1 MKSNLITF
9 DQTQFFS
16 LAQKISKSN
25 LINKS
30 LLSQKNSKIQ
40 NSRNSNLL
48 YSEILPNKERSKS
61 VNAIMSSILKQGKV
75 NYHKAIKT
83 INKQNEN
90 LEKNNNTIDN
100 NNKIN
105 INNEDLINNENNISI
120 DNNKNNLSF
129 YNLNFSNEQ
138 NYDNEYYNN
147 RNKSV
152 THRQGYYSYNNNVN
166 KKDIHSMKNFLFL
179 TRNLGGQKK
188 IKKKSYIQM
197 EILIIKQILQLI
209 HLQITQ

>member
-61 VNAIMSSILKQGKV
+61 VNAIMSSLLKQEKLNLPQIIQNMLWV
-75 NYHKAIKT
+75 QYWLNLAI
-83 INKQNEN
+83 QR
-90 LEKNNNTIDN
+90 
-100 NNKIN
+100 
-105 INNEDLINNENNISI
+105 S
-120 DNNKNNLSF
+120 
-129 YNLNFSNEQ
+129 
-138 NYDNEYYNN
+138 
-147 RNKSV
+147 
-152 THRQGYYSYNNNVN
+152 
-166 KKDIHSMKNFLFL
+166 
-179 TRNLGGQKK
+179 
-188 IKKKSYIQM
+188 
-197 EILIIKQILQLI
+197 LQL
-209 HLQITQ
+209 QA